1 MSRSGGSNM
10 IRAIVC
16 LTLAGLLAVAAFGQ
30 SNVDQPAFDV
40 ADVHVSAKT
49 ANPNMNGGGLRGGR
63 YSVQKATMVDLIT
76 LAYGVDADKVLG
88 GPSWLETDRFDIIAT
103 APASTPAETVKLM
116 LQNLLADR
124 FKLKLHM
131 DTKS

>member
-1 MSRSGGSNM
+1 M

-30 SNVDQPAFDV
+30 SNADQPAFDV

-63 YSVQKATMVDLIT
+63 YSIQKATMVDLIT

-103 APASTPAETVKLM
+103 APASTPAETVKRM

-131 DTKS
+131 DTKSVP